1 MSVQKSSFFASRLSQ
16 QELDTIKDSTG
27 MPHAY
32 LPVCYLGVYLCTKK
46 LSTVNC
52 EVLIQHVKRRFT
64 SWSATSL
71 SFAGRLLLIKTIIA
85 GINTF
90 WCSSFILPKEYSKII
105 NSICGTFLWKGKVD
119 CHSARVSW
127 ETLTK
132 SKQWRLG
139 DLRLGYMEYI
149 VLP

>member
-1 MSVQKSSFFASRLSQ
+1 MKCASSKLTHLCFADDLLNFIDWSLSSVQNVLQILREFEIGSGLEMSVQKSSFFASRLSQ

-46 LSTVNC
+46 LSIVNC

-90 WCSSFILPKEYSKII
+90 
-105 NSICGTFLWKGKVD
+105 
-119 CHSARVSW
+119 
-127 ETLTK
+127 
-132 SKQWRLG
+132 
-139 DLRLGYMEYI
+139 
-149 VLP
+149 